1 MKPEEGGD
9 EWRRLP
15 SGLNIRSLHKMGKD
29 SESSNHFALAGRREQ
44 LFITQIAGAWNLS
57 TYKIPVFKKLLEHL
71 PSHLKRTLFKY
82 AGYMNCML
90 DFRCICT
97 ILYTV
102 TGIPLTAFGNA
113 SYCLFQCCAFPD
125 CCIGVLQP
133 CCDQTWLFPIL
144 CHIQLIIPLVI
155 VETHLSINVSSY
167 SVLNFMSFLLA
178 QFSRSLSVDLF
189 LIYLVPV

>member
-9 EWRRLP
+9 EWRLLP
-15 SGLNIRSLHKMGKD
+15 SGLDIRSLHKMGKD

-82 AGYMNCML
+82 AGYRNCML
-90 DFRCICT
+90 GSRCICT

-144 CHIQLIIPLVI
+144 CHIQLINSWCKVLCPTMPWLWQG
-155 VETHLSINVSSY
+155 HFCCKSCRKCLRSFVSEHHCWIC
-167 SVLNFMSFLLA
+167 L
-178 QFSRSLSVDLF
+178 Q
-189 LIYLVPV
+189 